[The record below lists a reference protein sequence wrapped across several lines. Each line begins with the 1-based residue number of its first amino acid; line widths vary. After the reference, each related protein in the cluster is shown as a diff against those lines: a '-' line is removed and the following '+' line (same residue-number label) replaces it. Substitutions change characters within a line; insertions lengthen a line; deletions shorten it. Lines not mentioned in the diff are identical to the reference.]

1 MYKIYIKD
9 TLLVLIDSKDL
20 KKTKA
25 TMGNELVAKYTGKK
39 KYLLNFIDKAEKDS
53 KCNCIIIHSED
64 YKKLWKDFKSL
75 FKIVKAAGGLVLN
88 KKKKGLLIYRRGF
101 WDLPKGKMEPGEKKM
116 ESAVREVE
124 EETGATDLFIEG
136 KLATT
141 YHTYK
146 YKINKR
152 VLKKTYWYLM
162 HTTANKLLPQAE
174 EDIEL
179 AEWRDL
185 DKFLTDKD
193 LLVHENIRELISYY
207 VNAVRV

>member
-20 KKTKA
+20 QKTKVM
-25 TMGNELVAKYTGKK
+25 MGNELVAKYSGKK

-53 KCNCIIIHSED
+53 KCNCIIIYSD
-64 YKKLWKDFKSL
+64 DLMKLWKDFKSL

-88 KKKKGLLIYRRGF
+88 KKREGLLIFRRGF
-101 WDLPKGKMEPGEKKM
+101 WDMPKGKMEKGEKKM
-116 ESAVREVE
+116 EAAVREVE
-124 EETGATDLFIEG
+124 EETGARNIVVEG

-162 HTTANKLLPQAE
+162 HTTTSNLEPQAE

-179 AEWRDL
+179 AEWKNL
-185 DKFLTDKD
+185 DKFLNNKD
-193 LLVHENIRELISYY
+193 IEVHENIRELISYY

>member
-20 KKTKA
+20 KKTKS
-25 TMGNELVAKYTGKK
+25 TLGNELVTKYAGKK
-39 KYLLNFIDKAEKDS
+39 KYLLNFIDKAEKDT
-53 KCNCIIIHSED
+53 KCNCIIIHAED
-64 YKKLWKDFKSL
+64 LKMLWKDFKSL

-88 KKKKGLLIYRRGF
+88 KKKEGLLIYRRGF
-101 WDLPKGKMEPGEKKM
+101 WDMPKGKMEKGEKKM
-116 ESAVREVE
+116 VAAVREVE

-162 HTTANKLLPQAE
+162 HTNVKNLQPQAE

-185 DKFLTDKD
+185 DKFLANKD
-193 LLVHENIRELISYY
+193 LEVHENIRELVSYY